1 MKYLITGGHGQLGNG
16 LRKILPA
23 SESFFTD
30 VGELDVTDK
39 DAVLEMVQKE
49 KPEFI
54 LHCDAL
60 TNVDGCEDRPELADK
75 INNQS
80 VEYFAKSANK
90 VGATLIYIST
100 DYVFDGNNTEPI
112 KIDEKPN
119 PQSVYGKTKLA
130 GEEEAKKANK
140 HYIIRTAW
148 VYGDG
153 HNFIKTMLKLSETR
167 SEIKVVDDQ
176 IGRPT
181 SADDLAKA
189 MFQITEKNLPYG
201 TYHFTNDG
209 EPISWAQF
217 AAKVF
222 ELSGKSTKVIPIS
235 TDEYLAMN
243 SGKRIA
249 SRPAYSVLNLYET
262 KEVGFYIRDWKEA
275 LRDYLSKA

>member
-54 LHCDAL
+54 LHCAAL